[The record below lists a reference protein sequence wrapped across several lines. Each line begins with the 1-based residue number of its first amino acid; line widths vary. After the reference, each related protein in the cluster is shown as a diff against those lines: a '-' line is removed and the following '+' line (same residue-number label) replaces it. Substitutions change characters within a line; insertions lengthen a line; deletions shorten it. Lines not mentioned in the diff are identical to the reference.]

1 MAGGKETPRQKM
13 IGLMYLV
20 LTALL
25 ALQVSNTILDK
36 FVFID
41 ESLKYSVDVTRKTTE
56 KQIKGGAELAEKQGN
71 TPKDLALLKLA
82 EEVKR
87 KTDDVLAQVHKSRE
101 ELIKRTGGRDE
112 KGDYVGKK
120 DDNEVMA
127 YMIGAEGTKAGEAYK
142 MQQYLNKYVKDIA
155 SMDTA
160 LKDLDQPIALDA
172 KDMEMYK
179 KDDEQRNKDFAKIT
193 FESTPLVAALA
204 ILSDID
210 SKVARVE
217 AKAVDRIISR
227 IGGVVIKFD
236 QIKGMASA
244 ESKVVAAGTKYK
256 AKMFI
261 TASSSQIKPRM
272 SVSQGSVKVTG
283 NEGEVEFTAPALEN
297 SAYNDQGLAKREWQG
312 SITIKKADG
321 QDTTFKFKEE
331 YFIAKPVIKVEA
343 GNVSALYLNCGN
355 DLQVDVPAL
364 GASYDPSF
372 TATGAEVI
380 KGASKGKI
388 TVVPKAASVDL
399 TVSSGGNKIGIEKFK
414 VKLIPKPT
422 IQILNGAKPIDMKN
436 GGACPRAL
444 KAVAVPD
451 PGFKDAVPKDA
462 RYKVVEW
469 ELTLARGRR
478 AIKQQK
484 VTADEVNLTDF
495 ASQAKEGDRIVI
507 EVKGVKRLNFKNE
520 QENVNIGSEIFT
532 FPITQ

>member
-41 ESLKYSVDVTRKTTE
+41 ESLKYSVNVTRKTTE
-56 KQIKGGAELAEKQGN
+56 KQIEGGKAAAEKQGN
-71 TPKDLALLKLA
+71 SARDLALIALA
-82 EEVKR
+82 ENVKK
-87 KTDDVLAQVHKSRE
+87 KTDEVLSQVNKSRE
-101 ELIKRTGGRDE
+101 ELIKRTGGMDE

-127 YMIGAEGTKAGEAYK
+127 YMIGAEGTKSGEAYK

-155 SMDTA
+155 NLDTG
-160 LKDLDQPIALDA
+160 LRDLDVPIALDA
-172 KDMEMYK
+172 KDMPMYA
-179 KDDEQRNKDFAKIT
+179 KDNEQKGKDFAKIT

-204 ILSDID
+204 ILSDIE
-210 SKVARVE
+210 SKVSRVE
-217 AKAVDRIISR
+217 AKAIERIVSR

-236 QIKGMASA
+236 QIKAMASA

-272 SVSQGSVKVTG
+272 SVSQGSVKVNG

-297 SAYNDQGLAKREWQG
+297 SAYDAAGLAKREWQG

-331 YFIAKPVIKVEA
+331 YFVAKPVIKVEA

-355 DLQVDVPAL
+355 ELQVDVPAL

-372 TATGAEVI
+372 SASGGEVI
-380 KGASKGKI
+380 EGASKGKI
-388 TVVPKAASVDL
+388 TVVPKAANVDL
-399 TVSSGGNKIGIEKFK
+399 TVSSGGNKIGVEKFK
-414 VKLIPKPT
+414 VKMIPKPT
-422 IQILNGAKPIDMKN
+422 LQVMNGGKPLDIKN

-484 VTADEVNLTDF
+484 VTSDEVNLTDF

-507 EVKGVKRLNFKNE
+507 EIKGVKRLNFKNE
-520 QENVNIGSEIFT
+520 QENVNGISEILSYQ
-532 FPITQ
+532 ITQ